1 MQKNVITKFFTMII
15 ATCLTQT
22 FFTGCQQVVDEKT
35 YYLNTY
41 TVEFDANGGSGTMKS
56 QTFSQ
61 NKEQQLSKNAFEA
74 PYGSQ
79 FVGWSTEPN
88 AFFDEI
94 EYTDNQSIT
103 VKENMTLYAIWKML
117 EGRGTNIETKNF
129 QFVFDDWQTTD
140 ASVKPGD
147 DFYEYSAGQFYE
159 LDEEEQSKKSLSS
172 KLDLQMSTFNSAQL
186 NEPSFKIG
194 QKYKELVIK
203 DDDEFETVLDFL
215 QEDIDKIKEIS
226 TVSEFYEL
234 FAEYMWN
241 DESYA
246 YFTAN
251 INGREPCVIIHIPG
265 KEKITEFDLSLVDE
279 YYDKDKARE
288 FYQALKNKDLITG
301 ISEYKTDE
309 NSAYSI
315 FKKSIIN
322 ETGITDFDLLVSD
335 TGEEF
340 LKHIDLVCETA
351 DANPLLISLSLDY
364 AKEFLC
370 FLAAKKVYDNFNIE
384 FIDFNKTPFYC
395 SLLKAYQTE
404 IDNDGKRKEYTENL
418 CKDLLDTF
426 KKRIEKNTWMSG
438 TTKAKAKEKAE
449 KMIFLAGYPDDYPE
463 EFLFENEAEKEW
475 ECAYRFISNL
485 TKESRIMLIKR
496 IFRNDLS
503 IEQRLLDC
511 YTLSENTIVNNAY
524 YDPSNNTMVINI
536 PNLQEEVLKLDSSA
550 AFNYAVL
557 GATTIGHELCH
568 AFDSS
573 GAQYGPD
580 GKRLEWW
587 TISDK
592 LRYKEKQNQMKSLYN
607 QFVISSDGSSV
618 SGERTLDEN
627 LADLGGFTV
636 AYDTFLSQKIDE
648 LTDEE
653 LIEQRKVF
661 FQSFAIYW
669 AIPDKGDWEND
680 VHSPYEFRIRGV
692 VCNMD
697 DWYNLYD
704 VKFGDTYYLSPDQRI
719 ILW

>member
-22 FFTGCQQVVDEKT
+22 FFTGCQQVIDEKT

-74 PYGSQ
+74 PDGSQ

-88 AFFDEI
+88 AFSDEI
-94 EYTDNQSIT
+94 EYIDNQSIT

-140 ASVKPGD
+140 ESVKPGD
-147 DFYEYSAGQFYE
+147 DFYKYSAGQFYE
-159 LDEEEQSKKSLSS
+159 LNEEEQSKKSLSS
-172 KLDLQMSTFNSAQL
+172 KLDLQMSNFNSAQL

-215 QEDIDKIKEIS
+215 QEDIDKIKEVS

-251 INGREPCVIIHIPG
+251 FNGREPCVIIHIPG
-265 KEKITEFDLSLVDE
+265 KEKITEFDLSLGD
-279 YYDKDKARE
+279 YDKDKARE

-322 ETGITDFDLLVSD
+322 ETEITDFDLLVSD
-335 TGEEF
+335 RGEEF

-351 DANPLLISLSLDY
+351 DANPLLIPLSLDY

-404 IDNDGKRKEYTENL
+404 IDNDGKRKEYTKNL

-463 EFLFENEAEKEW
+463 EFLFENEAEQEW
-475 ECAYRFISNL
+475 ECAYRFISDL
-485 TKESRIMLIKR
+485 TKKSRIMLIKR
-496 IFRNDLS
+496 IFQNDLS

-524 YDPSNNTMVINI
+524 YDPSNNAMVINI
-536 PNLQEEVLKLDSSA
+536 PNLQEEVLKLDSSD
-550 AFNYAVL
+550 AFNYAIL

-580 GKRLEWW
+580 GKCLEWW

-636 AYDTFLSQKIDE
+636 AYDTFLSKKIEE

>member
-1 MQKNVITKFFTMII
+1 M
-15 ATCLTQT
+15 
-22 FFTGCQQVVDEKT
+22 
-35 YYLNTY
+35 
-41 TVEFDANGGSGTMKS
+41 
-56 QTFSQ
+56 
-61 NKEQQLSKNAFEA
+61 
-74 PYGSQ
+74 
-79 FVGWSTEPN
+79 
-88 AFFDEI
+88 
-94 EYTDNQSIT
+94 
-103 VKENMTLYAIWKML
+103 
-117 EGRGTNIETKNF
+117 
-129 QFVFDDWQTTD
+129 
-140 ASVKPGD
+140 
-147 DFYEYSAGQFYE
+147 
-159 LDEEEQSKKSLSS
+159 
-172 KLDLQMSTFNSAQL
+172 
-186 NEPSFKIG
+186 
-194 QKYKELVIK
+194 
-203 DDDEFETVLDFL
+203 
-215 QEDIDKIKEIS
+215 
-226 TVSEFYEL
+226 
-234 FAEYMWN
+234 
-241 DESYA
+241 
-246 YFTAN
+246 
-251 INGREPCVIIHIPG
+251 
-265 KEKITEFDLSLVDE
+265 
-279 YYDKDKARE
+279 
-288 FYQALKNKDLITG
+288 ITG

-335 TGEEF
+335 RGEEF

-463 EFLFENEAEKEW
+463 DFLFETEAEQEW
-475 ECAYRFISNL
+475 ECAYRFISDL
-485 TKESRIMLIKR
+485 TKKSRIMLIKR
-496 IFRNDLS
+496 IFQNDLS

-524 YDPSNNTMVINI
+524 YDPSNNAMVINI
-536 PNLQEEVLKLDSSA
+536 PNLQEEVLKLDSSD
-550 AFNYAVL
+550 AFNYAIL

-568 AFDSS
+568 AFDSF

-592 LRYKEKQNQMKSLYN
+592 LRYQEKQNQMKSLYN
-607 QFVISSDGSSV
+607 QFVISSDGSVV
-618 SGERTLDEN
+618 SGERTLNEN

-636 AYDTFLSQKIDE
+636 AYDTFLSKKIEE

-704 VKFGDTYYLSPDQRI
+704 VSFGDVYYLSPDQRI

>member
-1 MQKNVITKFFTMII
+1 MKKITKLLLICFSIALFFS
-15 ATCLTQT
+15 
-22 FFTGCQQVVDEKT
+22 CQQVVDEKT

-88 AFFDEI
+88 AFSDEI

-172 KLDLQMSTFNSAQL
+172 KLDLQMSNFNSAQL

-215 QEDIDKIKEIS
+215 QEDIDKIKEVS

-251 INGREPCVIIHIPG
+251 FNGREPCVIIHIPG

-279 YYDKDKARE
+279 YYDKDKASE
-288 FYQALKNKDLITG
+288 FYQALKNEYLITG

-335 TGEEF
+335 RGEEF

-463 EFLFENEAEKEW
+463 EFLFENEAEQEW

-485 TKESRIMLIKR
+485 TKKSRIMLIKR
-496 IFRNDLS
+496 IFRNDLL

-511 YTLSENTIVNNAY
+511 YTLYENTIVNNAY

-580 GKRLEWW
+580 GKRFEWW

-653 LIEQRKVF
+653 FIEQRKVF

-697 DWYNLYD
+697 DWYNLYN

>member
-22 FFTGCQQVVDEKT
+22 FFTGCQQVIDEKT

-74 PYGSQ
+74 PDGSQ

-88 AFFDEI
+88 AFSDEI
-94 EYTDNQSIT
+94 EYIDNQSIT

-140 ASVKPGD
+140 ESVKPGD
-147 DFYEYSAGQFYE
+147 DFYKYSAGQFYE
-159 LDEEEQSKKSLSS
+159 LNEEEQSKKSLSS
-172 KLDLQMSTFNSAQL
+172 KLDLQMSNFNSAQL

-203 DDDEFETVLDFL
+203 DDDEFETILDFL
-215 QEDIDKIKEIS
+215 QEDIDKIKEVS

-251 INGREPCVIIHIPG
+251 FNGREPCVIIHIPG
-265 KEKITEFDLSLVDE
+265 KEKITEFDLSLGD
-279 YYDKDKARE
+279 YDKDKARE

-322 ETGITDFDLLVSD
+322 ETEITDFDLLVSD
-335 TGEEF
+335 RGEEF

-351 DANPLLISLSLDY
+351 DANPLLIPLSLDY

-404 IDNDGKRKEYTENL
+404 IDNDGKRKEYTKNL

-463 EFLFENEAEKEW
+463 DFLFETEAEQEW
-475 ECAYRFISNL
+475 ECAYRFISDL
-485 TKESRIMLIKR
+485 TKKSRIMLIKR
-496 IFRNDLS
+496 IFQNDLS

-524 YDPSNNTMVINI
+524 YDPSNNAMVINI
-536 PNLQEEVLKLDSSA
+536 PNLQEEVLKLDSSD
-550 AFNYAVL
+550 AFNYAIL

-568 AFDSS
+568 AFDSF

-592 LRYKEKQNQMKSLYN
+592 LRYQEKQNQMKSLYN
-607 QFVISSDGSSV
+607 QFVISSDGSVV
-618 SGERTLDEN
+618 SGERTLNEN

-636 AYDTFLSQKIDE
+636 AYDTFLSKKIEE

-669 AIPDKGDWEND
+669 AMPDRGDWEND
-680 VHSPYEFRIRGV
+680 EHSPYEFRIRGV
-692 VCNMD
+692 VCNID

-704 VKFGDTYYLSPDQRI
+704 VSFGDVYYLSPDQRI

>member
-1 MQKNVITKFFTMII
+1 MII

-88 AFFDEI
+88 AFSDEI
-94 EYTDNQSIT
+94 EYKDGSFIT

-172 KLDLQMSTFNSAQL
+172 KLDLQMSNFNSAQL

-215 QEDIDKIKEIS
+215 QEDIDKIKEVS

-251 INGREPCVIIHIPG
+251 FNGREPCVIIHIPG

-279 YYDKDKARE
+279 YYDKDKASE
-288 FYQALKNKDLITG
+288 FYQALKNEYLITG

-335 TGEEF
+335 RGEEF

-404 IDNDGKRKEYTENL
+404 IDNDGKRKEYTKNL

-463 EFLFENEAEKEW
+463 EFLFENEAEQEW

-485 TKESRIMLIKR
+485 TKKSRIMLIKR
-496 IFRNDLS
+496 IFRNDIL

-580 GKRLEWW
+580 GKCLEWW

-653 LIEQRKVF
+653 LIKQRKVF

-704 VKFGDTYYLSPDQRI
+704 VKFGDTYYLSPEQRI

>member
-22 FFTGCQQVVDEKT
+22 FFTGCQQVIDEKT

-88 AFFDEI
+88 AFSDEI

-172 KLDLQMSTFNSAQL
+172 KLDLQMSNFNSAQL

-215 QEDIDKIKEIS
+215 QEDIDKIKEVS

-251 INGREPCVIIHIPG
+251 FNGREPCVIIHIPG

-279 YYDKDKARE
+279 YYDKDKASE

-322 ETGITDFDLLVSD
+322 ETGITDFDLLVSER
-335 TGEEF
+335 GEEF

-351 DANPLLISLSLDY
+351 DANPFLISLSLDY

-404 IDNDGKRKEYTENL
+404 IDNDGKRKEYTKNL

-463 EFLFENEAEKEW
+463 EFLFENEAEQEW
-475 ECAYRFISNL
+475 ECAYRFISYL
-485 TKESRIMLIKR
+485 TKKSRIMLIKR
-496 IFRNDLS
+496 IFRNDIL

-580 GKRLEWW
+580 GKCLEWW

>member
-1 MQKNVITKFFTMII
+1 MKKITKLLLICFSIALFFS
-15 ATCLTQT
+15 
-22 FFTGCQQVVDEKT
+22 CQQVLDEKT

-88 AFFDEI
+88 AFSDEI

-103 VKENMTLYAIWKML
+103 VKENMTLYAVWKMV
-117 EGRGTNIETKNF
+117 EGRGTETETKKF

-140 ASVKPGD
+140 TSVKPGD

-172 KLDLQMSTFNSAQL
+172 KLDLQISNFNSAQL

-215 QEDIDKIKEIS
+215 QEDIDKIKEVS

-251 INGREPCVIIHIPG
+251 FNGREPCVIIHIPG

-279 YYDKDKARE
+279 YYDKDKASE

-335 TGEEF
+335 RGEEF

-370 FLAAKKVYDNFNIE
+370 FLTAKKVYDNFNIE

-404 IDNDGKRKEYTENL
+404 IDNDGKRKEYTKNL

-449 KMIFLAGYPDDYPE
+449 KMIFLAGYPDDYLE

-568 AFDSS
+568 AIDSS

-653 LIEQRKVF
+653 FIEQRKVF

-697 DWYNLYD
+697 DWYNLYN

>member
-1 MQKNVITKFFTMII
+1 MKKITKLLLICFSIALFFS
-15 ATCLTQT
+15 
-22 FFTGCQQVVDEKT
+22 CQQVVDEKT

-88 AFFDEI
+88 AFSDEI

-140 ASVKPGD
+140 TSVKPGD

-215 QEDIDKIKEIS
+215 QEDIDKIKEVS

-251 INGREPCVIIHIPG
+251 FNGREPCVIIHIPG
-265 KEKITEFDLSLVDE
+265 KEKITEFDLSLGNE
-279 YYDKDKARE
+279 YYDAEKAKE
-288 FYQALKNKDLITG
+288 FYQALKNEYLITG

-335 TGEEF
+335 RGEEF

-449 KMIFLAGYPDDYPE
+449 KMIFLAGYLDDYPE
-463 EFLFENEAEKEW
+463 EFLFENEAEQEW
-475 ECAYRFISNL
+475 ECAYRFISYL
-485 TKESRIMLIKR
+485 TKKSRIMLIKR

-580 GKRLEWW
+580 GKCLEWW

-653 LIEQRKVF
+653 LIKQRKVF

-697 DWYNLYD
+697 DWYNLYN

>member
-88 AFFDEI
+88 AFSDEI
-94 EYTDNQSIT
+94 EYTDNQSII

-117 EGRGTNIETKNF
+117 EGRGTNIETKKF

-140 ASVKPGD
+140 TSVKPGD

-172 KLDLQMSTFNSAQL
+172 KLDLQMSNFNSAQL

-203 DDDEFETVLDFL
+203 DNDEFETVLDFL
-215 QEDIDKIKEIS
+215 QEDIDKIKEVS

-251 INGREPCVIIHIPG
+251 FNGREPCVIIHIPG

-279 YYDKDKARE
+279 YYDKDKASE

-322 ETGITDFDLLVSD
+322 ETGITNFDLLVNER
-335 TGEEF
+335 GEEF
-340 LKHIDLVCETA
+340 LKHIDFVCETA

-364 AKEFLC
+364 AKEYLC
-370 FLAAKKVYDNFNIE
+370 FLAAKKVYDSCNIE
-384 FIDFNKTPFYC
+384 FIDLDKTPFYC
-395 SLLKAYQTE
+395 SLLKVYQTE
-404 IDNDGKRKEYTENL
+404 IDEDGSRKQYTKTL
-418 CKDLLDTF
+418 CEDLLATF
-426 KKRIEKNTWMSG
+426 KKRIEKNTWMSD

-449 KMIFLAGYPDDYPE
+449 NMIFLAGYPDNYPE
-463 EFLFENEAEKEW
+463 DFLFETEAEQEW
-475 ECAYRFISNL
+475 ECAYRFISDL
-485 TKESRIMLIKR
+485 TKKSRIMLIKR
-496 IFRNDLS
+496 IFQNDLS

>member
-1 MQKNVITKFFTMII
+1 MQKNVTTKFFTMII
-15 ATCLTQT
+15 ASCLTLT

-41 TVEFDANGGSGTMKS
+41 SVQFDANGGSGTMKS

-74 PYGSQ
+74 PDGSQ
-79 FVGWSTEPN
+79 FAGWSENPD
-88 AFFDEI
+88 ASSDEI
-94 EYTDNQSIT
+94 EYKDTDPIT
-103 VKENMTLYAIWKML
+103 VKENMTLYAICKMV
-117 EGRGTNIETKNF
+117 EGRGTNTETKDF

-140 ASVKPGD
+140 ESVKPGD
-147 DFYEYSAGQFYE
+147 DFYKYSAGKFYE
-159 LDEEEQSKKSLSS
+159 LEEEEQFIKSLSG
-172 KLDLQMSTFNSAQL
+172 KLDFQMKLFNITQL

-194 QKYKELVIK
+194 KKYKELVNN
-203 DDDEFETVLDFL
+203 DDDNFEAVLDFL
-215 QEDIDKIKEIS
+215 QKDIDKIKKVS
-226 TVSEFYEL
+226 TVSEFYEI

-251 INGREPCVIIHIPG
+251 FNGREPCVIIHIPE
-265 KEKITEFDLSLVDE
+265 KEKITEFDLSLGDE
-279 YYDKDKARE
+279 YYDKDKASE
-288 FYQALKNKDLITG
+288 FYQALKNEYLITG

-335 TGEEF
+335 KGEEF

-351 DANPLLISLSLDY
+351 DANPLFISLSLDY

-370 FLAAKKVYDNFNIE
+370 FLAAKKVYDSYDIE
-384 FIDFNKTPFYC
+384 FIDLNKTPFYC

-404 IDNDGKRKEYTENL
+404 IDKDGSRKKYTENL

-426 KKRIEKNTWMSG
+426 KKRIEKNTWMSD
-438 TTKAKAKEKAE
+438 TTKANAIKKAE
-449 KMIFLAGYPDDYPE
+449 NMIFLAGYPDNYPE
-463 EFLFENEAEKEW
+463 DFLFETEAEQEW
-475 ECAYRFISNL
+475 ECAYRFISEL
-485 TKESRIMLIKR
+485 TKKSRIMLIKR
-496 IFRNDLS
+496 IFQNDLS

-511 YTLSENTIVNNAY
+511 YILSDNTIEDNAFY
-524 YDPSNNTMVINI
+524 NPSNNVMVINI
-536 PNLQEEVLKLDSSA
+536 PNLQEEVLKLDSSD
-550 AFNYAVL
+550 AFNYAIL

-568 AFDSS
+568 AFDSF

-592 LRYKEKQNQMKSLYN
+592 LRYQEKQNQMKSLYN
-607 QFVISSDGSSV
+607 QFVISSDGSAV

-636 AYDTFLSQKIDE
+636 AYDTFLSKKIDE
-648 LTDEE
+648 LTDEA

-669 AIPDKGDWEND
+669 AMPDRGDWEND
-680 VHSPYEFRIRGV
+680 EHSPYEFRIRGV

-704 VKFGDTYYLSPDQRI
+704 VSFGDVYYLSPDQRI

>member
-22 FFTGCQQVVDEKT
+22 FFTGCQQVIDEKT

-88 AFFDEI
+88 AFSDEI

-140 ASVKPGD
+140 DSVKPGD

-172 KLDLQMSTFNSAQL
+172 KLDLQMSNFNSAQL

-215 QEDIDKIKEIS
+215 QEDIDKIKEVS

-251 INGREPCVIIHIPG
+251 FNGREPCVIIHIPG

-279 YYDKDKARE
+279 YYDKDKASE
-288 FYQALKNKDLITG
+288 FYQALKNEYLITG

-335 TGEEF
+335 RGEEF

-404 IDNDGKRKEYTENL
+404 IDNDGKRKEYTKNL

-438 TTKAKAKEKAE
+438 TTKVKAKEKAE

-463 EFLFENEAEKEW
+463 EFLFENEAEQEW
-475 ECAYRFISNL
+475 ECAYRFISYL
-485 TKESRIMLIKR
+485 TKKSRIMLIKR

-653 LIEQRKVF
+653 LIKQRKVF

-697 DWYNLYD
+697 DWYNLYN

>member
-172 KLDLQMSTFNSAQL
+172 KLDLQISNFNSAQL

-251 INGREPCVIIHIPG
+251 FNGREPCVIIHIPG

-279 YYDKDKARE
+279 YYDKDKASE
-288 FYQALKNKDLITG
+288 FYQALKNEYLITG

-335 TGEEF
+335 RGEEF

-463 EFLFENEAEKEW
+463 EFLFENEAEQEW

-485 TKESRIMLIKR
+485 TKKSRIMLIKR
-496 IFRNDLS
+496 IFRNDLL

-511 YTLSENTIVNNAY
+511 YTLYENTIVNNAY

-580 GKRLEWW
+580 GKCLEWW

-653 LIEQRKVF
+653 LIKQRKVF

>member
-1 MQKNVITKFFTMII
+1 MVN
-15 ATCLTQT
+15 
-22 FFTGCQQVVDEKT
+22 D
-35 YYLNTY
+35 
-41 TVEFDANGGSGTMKS
+41 GG
-56 QTFSQ
+56 
-61 NKEQQLSKNAFEA
+61 
-74 PYGSQ
+74 
-79 FVGWSTEPN
+79 
-88 AFFDEI
+88 
-94 EYTDNQSIT
+94 
-103 VKENMTLYAIWKML
+103 
-117 EGRGTNIETKNF
+117 
-129 QFVFDDWQTTD
+129 
-140 ASVKPGD
+140 
-147 DFYEYSAGQFYE
+147 
-159 LDEEEQSKKSLSS
+159 
-172 KLDLQMSTFNSAQL
+172 
-186 NEPSFKIG
+186 
-194 QKYKELVIK
+194 
-203 DDDEFETVLDFL
+203 
-215 QEDIDKIKEIS
+215 ED
-226 TVSEFYEL
+226 
-234 FAEYMWN
+234 
-241 DESYA
+241 
-246 YFTAN
+246 
-251 INGREPCVIIHIPG
+251 
-265 KEKITEFDLSLVDE
+265 
-279 YYDKDKARE
+279 
-288 FYQALKNKDLITG
+288 
-301 ISEYKTDE
+301 
-309 NSAYSI
+309 
-315 FKKSIIN
+315 
-322 ETGITDFDLLVSD
+322 
-335 TGEEF
+335 F

-463 EFLFENEAEKEW
+463 EFLFENEAEQEW
-475 ECAYRFISNL
+475 ECAYRFISYL
-485 TKESRIMLIKR
+485 TKKSRIMLIKR
-496 IFRNDLS
+496 IFRNDLL

-580 GKRLEWW
+580 GKCLEWW

>member
-1 MQKNVITKFFTMII
+1 MI
-15 ATCLTQT
+15 
-22 FFTGCQQVVDEKT
+22 
-35 YYLNTY
+35 
-41 TVEFDANGGSGTMKS
+41 
-56 QTFSQ
+56 
-61 NKEQQLSKNAFEA
+61 
-74 PYGSQ
+74 
-79 FVGWSTEPN
+79 
-88 AFFDEI
+88 
-94 EYTDNQSIT
+94 
-103 VKENMTLYAIWKML
+103 
-117 EGRGTNIETKNF
+117 
-129 QFVFDDWQTTD
+129 
-140 ASVKPGD
+140 
-147 DFYEYSAGQFYE
+147 FYKYSAGQFYE
-159 LDEEEQSKKSLSS
+159 LNEEEQSKKSLSS
-172 KLDLQMSTFNSAQL
+172 KLDLQMSNFNSAQL

-203 DDDEFETVLDFL
+203 DDDEFETILDFL
-215 QEDIDKIKEIS
+215 QEDIDKIKEVS

-251 INGREPCVIIHIPG
+251 FNGREPCVIIHIPG
-265 KEKITEFDLSLVDE
+265 KEKITEFDLSLGD
-279 YYDKDKARE
+279 YDKDKARE

-335 TGEEF
+335 RGEEF

-370 FLAAKKVYDNFNIE
+370 FLAAKKVYDSCNIE
-384 FIDFNKTPFYC
+384 FIDLDKTPFYC

-463 EFLFENEAEKEW
+463 EFLFENEAEQEW
-475 ECAYRFISNL
+475 ECAYRFISYL
-485 TKESRIMLIKR
+485 TKKSRIMLIKR

-580 GKRLEWW
+580 GKCLEWW

>member
-1 MQKNVITKFFTMII
+1 MKRITKLLLICFSIALFFS
-15 ATCLTQT
+15 
-22 FFTGCQQVVDEKT
+22 CQQVVDEKT

-88 AFFDEI
+88 AFSDEI

-172 KLDLQMSTFNSAQL
+172 KLDLQMSNFNSAQL

-215 QEDIDKIKEIS
+215 QEDIDKIKEVS

-251 INGREPCVIIHIPG
+251 FNGREPCVIIHIPG

-335 TGEEF
+335 RGEEF

-463 EFLFENEAEKEW
+463 EFLFENEAEQEW

-485 TKESRIMLIKR
+485 TKKSRIMLIKR
-496 IFRNDLS
+496 IFRNDLL

-511 YTLSENTIVNNAY
+511 YTLSENAIVNNAY

-580 GKRLEWW
+580 GKCLEWW

-697 DWYNLYD
+697 DWYNLYN

>member
-1 MQKNVITKFFTMII
+1 MQKNVTTKFFTMII
-15 ATCLTQT
+15 ASCLTLT
-22 FFTGCQQVVDEKT
+22 FFTGCQQVVEEKT

-41 TVEFDANGGSGTMKS
+41 SVQFDANGGSGTMKS

-74 PYGSQ
+74 PDGSQ
-79 FVGWSTEPN
+79 FAGWATNPDAFSDEFEYKDTE
-88 AFFDEI
+88 
-94 EYTDNQSIT
+94 SIT
-103 VKENMTLYAIWKML
+103 VKENMTLYAIWKMV
-117 EGRGTNIETKNF
+117 EGRGTNTETKKF

-140 ASVKPGD
+140 ESVKPGD
-147 DFYEYSAGQFYE
+147 DFYKYSAGQFYE
-159 LDEEEQSKKSLSS
+159 LEEEEQSKKSLSS
-172 KLDLQMSTFNSAQL
+172 KLDLQISNFNSAQL

-215 QEDIDKIKEIS
+215 QEDIDKIKEVS

-251 INGREPCVIIHIPG
+251 FNGREPCVIIHIPG

-279 YYDKDKARE
+279 YYDKDKASE
-288 FYQALKNKDLITG
+288 FYQALKNEYLITG

-335 TGEEF
+335 RGEEF

-404 IDNDGKRKEYTENL
+404 IDNDGKRKEYTKNL

-463 EFLFENEAEKEW
+463 EFLFENEAEQEW

-485 TKESRIMLIKR
+485 TKKSRIMLIKR
-496 IFRNDLS
+496 IFRNDLL

-511 YTLSENTIVNNAY
+511 YTLYENTIVNNAY

-580 GKRLEWW
+580 GKCLEWW

-653 LIEQRKVF
+653 LIKQRKVF

>member
-1 MQKNVITKFFTMII
+1 
-15 ATCLTQT
+15 
-22 FFTGCQQVVDEKT
+22 
-35 YYLNTY
+35 
-41 TVEFDANGGSGTMKS
+41 MKS

-74 PYGSQ
+74 PDGSQ

-88 AFFDEI
+88 AFSDEI
-94 EYTDNQSIT
+94 EYIDNQSIT

-140 ASVKPGD
+140 ESVKPGD
-147 DFYEYSAGQFYE
+147 DFYKYSAGQFYE
-159 LDEEEQSKKSLSS
+159 LNEEEQSKKSLSS
-172 KLDLQMSTFNSAQL
+172 KLDLQMSNFNSAQL

-203 DDDEFETVLDFL
+203 DDDEFETILDFL
-215 QEDIDKIKEIS
+215 QEDIDKIKEVS

-251 INGREPCVIIHIPG
+251 FNGREPCVIIHIPG
-265 KEKITEFDLSLVDE
+265 KEKITEFDLSLGD
-279 YYDKDKARE
+279 YDKDKARE

-322 ETGITDFDLLVSD
+322 ETEITDFDLLVSD
-335 TGEEF
+335 RGEEF

-351 DANPLLISLSLDY
+351 DANPLLIPLSLDY

-449 KMIFLAGYPDDYPE
+449 KMIFLAGYPDNYPE
-463 EFLFENEAEKEW
+463 DFLFETEAEQEW
-475 ECAYRFISNL
+475 ECAYRFISDL
-485 TKESRIMLIKR
+485 TKKSRIMLIKR
-496 IFRNDLS
+496 IFQNDLS

-524 YDPSNNTMVINI
+524 YDPSNNAMVINI

-580 GKRLEWW
+580 GKCLEWW

-653 LIEQRKVF
+653 LIKQRKVF

-719 ILW
+719 ILWQITF

>member
-1 MQKNVITKFFTMII
+1 MKKITKLLLICFSIALFFS
-15 ATCLTQT
+15 
-22 FFTGCQQVVDEKT
+22 CQQVVDEKT

-88 AFFDEI
+88 AFSDEI

-215 QEDIDKIKEIS
+215 QEDIDKIKEVS

-251 INGREPCVIIHIPG
+251 FNGREPCVIIHIPG

-279 YYDKDKARE
+279 YYDKDKASE
-288 FYQALKNKDLITG
+288 FYQALKNEYLITG

-335 TGEEF
+335 RGEEF

-370 FLAAKKVYDNFNIE
+370 FLAAKKVYDNFNIK

-463 EFLFENEAEKEW
+463 EFLFENEAEQEW
-475 ECAYRFISNL
+475 ECAYRFISYL
-485 TKESRIMLIKR
+485 TKKSRIMLIKR

-653 LIEQRKVF
+653 LIKQRKVF

-697 DWYNLYD
+697 DWYNLYN

>member
-1 MQKNVITKFFTMII
+1 MSYTDFLYRLS
-15 ATCLTQT
+15 A
-22 FFTGCQQVVDEKT
+22 GCQQVVDEKT

-88 AFFDEI
+88 AFSDEI

-117 EGRGTNIETKNF
+117 EGRGTNIETKKF

-140 ASVKPGD
+140 TSVKPGD

-172 KLDLQMSTFNSAQL
+172 KLDLQMSNFNSAQL

-203 DDDEFETVLDFL
+203 DNDEFETVLDFL
-215 QEDIDKIKEIS
+215 QEDIDKIKEVS

-251 INGREPCVIIHIPG
+251 FNGREPCVIIHIPEE
-265 KEKITEFDLSLVDE
+265 EKITEFDLPLGDE
-279 YYDKDKARE
+279 YYDKDKASE

-335 TGEEF
+335 RGEEF

-438 TTKAKAKEKAE
+438 TTKANAKEKAE

-475 ECAYRFISNL
+475 ECAYRFISYL
-485 TKESRIMLIKR
+485 TKKSRIMLIKR
-496 IFRNDLS
+496 IFRNDIL

-580 GKRLEWW
+580 GKCLEWW

-697 DWYNLYD
+697 DWYNLYN

>member
-1 MQKNVITKFFTMII
+1 MKKITKLLLICFSIALFFS
-15 ATCLTQT
+15 
-22 FFTGCQQVVDEKT
+22 CQQVVDEKT

-74 PYGSQ
+74 PDGSQ

-88 AFFDEI
+88 AFSDEI

-172 KLDLQMSTFNSAQL
+172 KLDLQMSNFNSAQL

-215 QEDIDKIKEIS
+215 QEDIDKIKEVS

-251 INGREPCVIIHIPG
+251 FNGREPCVIIHIPG

-279 YYDKDKARE
+279 YYDKDKASE
-288 FYQALKNKDLITG
+288 FYQALKNEYLITG

-335 TGEEF
+335 RGEEF

-384 FIDFNKTPFYC
+384 LIDFNKTPFYC

-463 EFLFENEAEKEW
+463 EFLFENETEQEW

-485 TKESRIMLIKR
+485 TKKSRIMLIKR

-580 GKRLEWW
+580 GKCLEWW

-636 AYDTFLSQKIDE
+636 AYDTFLSKKIDE
-648 LTDEE
+648 LTDEA

-669 AIPDKGDWEND
+669 AMPDKGDWEND
-680 VHSPYEFRIRGV
+680 EHSPYEFRIRGV

-697 DWYNLYD
+697 DWYNLYN

>member
-88 AFFDEI
+88 AFSDEI

-172 KLDLQMSTFNSAQL
+172 KLDLQMSNFNSAQL

-215 QEDIDKIKEIS
+215 QEDIDKIKEVS

-251 INGREPCVIIHIPG
+251 FNGREPCVIIHIPG

-279 YYDKDKARE
+279 YYDKDKASE
-288 FYQALKNKDLITG
+288 FYQALKNEYLITG

-335 TGEEF
+335 RGEEF

-463 EFLFENEAEKEW
+463 EFLFENEAEQEW
-475 ECAYRFISNL
+475 ECAYRFISYL
-485 TKESRIMLIKR
+485 TKKSRIMLIKR
-496 IFRNDLS
+496 IFRNDIL

-580 GKRLEWW
+580 GKCLEWW

-653 LIEQRKVF
+653 LIKQRKVF

>member
-22 FFTGCQQVVDEKT
+22 FFTGCQQVIDEKT

-74 PYGSQ
+74 PDGSQ

-88 AFFDEI
+88 AFSDEI
-94 EYTDNQSIT
+94 EYIDNQSIT

-140 ASVKPGD
+140 ESVKPGD
-147 DFYEYSAGQFYE
+147 DFYKYSAGQFYE
-159 LDEEEQSKKSLSS
+159 LNEEEQSKKSLSS
-172 KLDLQMSTFNSAQL
+172 KLDLQMSNFNSAQL

-203 DDDEFETVLDFL
+203 DDDEFETILDFL
-215 QEDIDKIKEIS
+215 QEDIDKIKEVS

-251 INGREPCVIIHIPG
+251 FNGREPCVIIHIPG

-279 YYDKDKARE
+279 YYDKDKASE
-288 FYQALKNKDLITG
+288 FYQALKNEYLITG

-335 TGEEF
+335 RGEEF

-404 IDNDGKRKEYTENL
+404 IDNDGKRKEYTKNL

-463 EFLFENEAEKEW
+463 DFLFETEAEQEW
-475 ECAYRFISNL
+475 ECAYRFISDL
-485 TKESRIMLIKR
+485 TKKSRIMLIKR
-496 IFRNDLS
+496 IFQNDLS

-524 YDPSNNTMVINI
+524 YDPSNNAMVINI
-536 PNLQEEVLKLDSSA
+536 PNLQEEVLKLDSSD
-550 AFNYAVL
+550 AFNYAIL

-568 AFDSS
+568 AFDSF

-592 LRYKEKQNQMKSLYN
+592 LRYQEKQNQMKSLYN
-607 QFVISSDGSSV
+607 QFVISSDGSVV
-618 SGERTLDEN
+618 SGERTLNEN

-636 AYDTFLSQKIDE
+636 AYDTFLSKKIDE

-661 FQSFAIYW
+661 FQSFAIYC
-669 AIPDKGDWEND
+669 AMPDRGDWEND
-680 VHSPYEFRIRGV
+680 EHSPYEFRIRGV

-704 VKFGDTYYLSPDQRI
+704 VSFGDVYYLSPDQRI

>member
-22 FFTGCQQVVDEKT
+22 FFTGCQQVIDEKT

-88 AFFDEI
+88 AFSDEI

-140 ASVKPGD
+140 TSVKPGD

-172 KLDLQMSTFNSAQL
+172 KLDLQMSNFNSAQL

-215 QEDIDKIKEIS
+215 QEDIDKIKEVS

-251 INGREPCVIIHIPG
+251 FNGREPCVIIHIPG

-279 YYDKDKARE
+279 YYDKDKASE
-288 FYQALKNKDLITG
+288 FYQALKNEYLITG

-335 TGEEF
+335 RGEEF

-438 TTKAKAKEKAE
+438 TTKVKAKEKAE

-463 EFLFENEAEKEW
+463 EFLFENEAEQEW
-475 ECAYRFISNL
+475 ECAYRFISYL
-485 TKESRIMLIKR
+485 TKKSRIMLIKR

-653 LIEQRKVF
+653 LIKQRKVF

>member
-1 MQKNVITKFFTMII
+1 MKKITKLLLICFSIALFFS
-15 ATCLTQT
+15 
-22 FFTGCQQVVDEKT
+22 CQQVVDEKT

-79 FVGWSTEPN
+79 FAGWSTEPN
-88 AFFDEI
+88 AFSDEI

-140 ASVKPGD
+140 DSVKPGD

-172 KLDLQMSTFNSAQL
+172 KLDLQMSNFNSAQL

-215 QEDIDKIKEIS
+215 QEDIDKIKEVS

-251 INGREPCVIIHIPG
+251 FNGREPCVIIHIPG

-335 TGEEF
+335 RGEEF

-404 IDNDGKRKEYTENL
+404 IDNYGKRKEYTKNL

-463 EFLFENEAEKEW
+463 EFLFENEAEQEW

-496 IFRNDLS
+496 IFRNDIL

-580 GKRLEWW
+580 GKCLEWW

>member
-1 MQKNVITKFFTMII
+1 MKKITKLLLICFSIALFFS
-15 ATCLTQT
+15 
-22 FFTGCQQVVDEKT
+22 CQQVVDEKT

-88 AFFDEI
+88 AFSDEI

-103 VKENMTLYAIWKML
+103 VKENMTLYAVWKMV
-117 EGRGTNIETKNF
+117 EGRGTETETKKF

-140 ASVKPGD
+140 ESVKPGD
-147 DFYEYSAGQFYE
+147 DFYKYSAGQ
-159 LDEEEQSKKSLSS
+159 
-172 KLDLQMSTFNSAQL
+172 
-186 NEPSFKIG
+186 
-194 QKYKELVIK
+194 
-203 DDDEFETVLDFL
+203 
-215 QEDIDKIKEIS
+215 
-226 TVSEFYEL
+226 FYEL

-251 INGREPCVIIHIPG
+251 FNGREPCVIIHIPG

-279 YYDKDKARE
+279 YYDKDKASE
-288 FYQALKNKDLITG
+288 FYQALKNEYLITG

-335 TGEEF
+335 RGEEF

-475 ECAYRFISNL
+475 ECAYRFISYL
-485 TKESRIMLIKR
+485 TKKSRIMLIKR
-496 IFRNDLS
+496 IFRNDIL

-511 YTLSENTIVNNAY
+511 YTLSENTILNNAY

-580 GKRLEWW
+580 GKCMEWW

-653 LIEQRKVF
+653 LIKQRKVF

>member
-1 MQKNVITKFFTMII
+1 MKKITKLLLICFSIALFFS
-15 ATCLTQT
+15 
-22 FFTGCQQVVDEKT
+22 CQQVIDEKT

-61 NKEQQLSKNAFEA
+61 NKEQQLSKNTFEA

-88 AFFDEI
+88 AFSDEI
-94 EYTDNQSIT
+94 EYIDNQSIT

-140 ASVKPGD
+140 ESVKPGD
-147 DFYEYSAGQFYE
+147 DFYKYSAGQFYE
-159 LDEEEQSKKSLSS
+159 LNEEEQSKKSLSS
-172 KLDLQMSTFNSAQL
+172 KLDLQMSNFNSAQL

-215 QEDIDKIKEIS
+215 QEDIDKIKEVS

-246 YFTAN
+246 YFTADF
-251 INGREPCVIIHIPG
+251 NGREPCVIIHIPG

-279 YYDKDKARE
+279 YYDKDKASE
-288 FYQALKNKDLITG
+288 FYQALKNEYLITG

-335 TGEEF
+335 RGEEF

-404 IDNDGKRKEYTENL
+404 IDNDGKRKEYTKNL

-485 TKESRIMLIKR
+485 TKKSRIMLIKR

-580 GKRLEWW
+580 GKCLEWW